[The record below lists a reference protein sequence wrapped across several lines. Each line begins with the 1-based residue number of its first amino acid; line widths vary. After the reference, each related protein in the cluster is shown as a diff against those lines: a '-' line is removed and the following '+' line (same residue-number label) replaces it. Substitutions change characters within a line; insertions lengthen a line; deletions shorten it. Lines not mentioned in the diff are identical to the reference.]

1 MDVSRAS
8 NFLDHEEIKHVI
20 AQWALC
26 RDTGRWEALRSL
38 YTPDATMQTTWCDC
52 SASEFIDR
60 SIVSFEKKTKVQH
73 FVGASTI
80 ELRGSRA
87 IAETRVVLL
96 LRALIGEIEVDVT
109 CHGRFYDLF
118 VKTNS
123 EWRIQ
128 KRVPIYEKDRLDPV
142 DPSISPK
149 LDPAKLSSIAEGY
162 RHLAYVQ
169 SLAGAA
175 LTKDLITPGSLE
187 EVELYRRGTEWLG
200 SGSRSS

>member
-1 MDVSRAS
+1 M
-8 NFLDHEEIKHVI
+8 K
-20 AQWALC
+20 
-26 RDTGRWEALRSL
+26 
-38 YTPDATMQTTWCDC
+38 
-52 SASEFIDR
+52 
-60 SIVSFEKKTKVQH
+60 
-73 FVGASTI
+73 
-80 ELRGSRA
+80 
-87 IAETRVVLL
+87 
-96 LRALIGEIEVDVT
+96 

-187 EVELYRRGTEWLG
+187 EVEFYPRGTEWLG